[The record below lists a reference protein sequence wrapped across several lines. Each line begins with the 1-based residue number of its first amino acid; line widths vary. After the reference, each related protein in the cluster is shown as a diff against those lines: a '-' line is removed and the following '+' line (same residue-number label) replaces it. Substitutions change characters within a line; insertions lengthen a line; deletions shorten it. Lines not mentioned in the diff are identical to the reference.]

1 MSSIITTSMPSSF
14 WDKTFSTLLTRIEL
28 VYPTWSEFERII
40 QALDELESMA
50 YGPDALLSLAVSLLF
65 WVVAVRLRLIAD
77 RSGRRR

>member
-50 YGPDALLSLAVSLLF
+50 YGPDALLSLAVSLLSR
-65 WVVAVRLRLIAD
+65 VVAVRLRLIVD